1 MKISVKVK
9 PNSKK
14 EEVKK
19 LTDNEFI
26 LSVKEPAKEGKANQ
40 AVIKLLS
47 EYFGVPKSN
56 ISIIKGECSK
66 NKIIQILC

>member
-19 LTDNEFI
+19 LMDNEFI

-40 AVIKLLS
+40 AVIRLLS
-47 EYFGVPKSN
+47 EYFNLPKSN
-56 ISIIKGECSK
+56 ISIIKGHNSK

>member
-1 MKISVKVK
+1 M
-9 PNSKK
+9 
-14 EEVKK
+14 
-19 LTDNEFI
+19 DNEFI

-40 AVIKLLS
+40 AVIRLLS

-56 ISIIKGECSK
+56 ISIIKGESSK

>member
-19 LTDNEFI
+19 LTDNDFI

-40 AVIKLLS
+40 AVIRLLS

-56 ISIIKGECSK
+56 ISIIKGESSK

>member
-14 EEVKK
+14 EEVKR

-40 AVIKLLS
+40 AVIRLLS

-56 ISIIKGECSK
+56 ISIIKGESSK